1 MKFMYFIHTVEPPSI
16 ATILLIALGLLII
29 ASILSAY
36 FILKS
41 KSKTIDT
48 SYLQQIK
55 TAFGPSNIEKVTL
68 EKQRVQVIVK
78 DTKKIDA
85 KFFTSENLPAFITG
99 NKITVLFKENAKE
112 IYQFL
117 ISKGA

>member
-1 MKFMYFIHTVEPPSI
+1 MKFIYLIHTVEAASLTTFLFI
-16 ATILLIALGLLII
+16 AVGLLII
-29 ASILSAY
+29 VSILTAY
-36 FILKS
+36 FIVKS
-41 KSKTIDT
+41 KTKTIDT

-55 TAFGPSNIEKVTL
+55 TAFGPSNIEHVTL

-78 DTKKIDA
+78 DTKQIDA
-85 KFFTSENLPAFITG
+85 KFFTSENLPTFITG

-112 IYQFL
+112 IFQFL